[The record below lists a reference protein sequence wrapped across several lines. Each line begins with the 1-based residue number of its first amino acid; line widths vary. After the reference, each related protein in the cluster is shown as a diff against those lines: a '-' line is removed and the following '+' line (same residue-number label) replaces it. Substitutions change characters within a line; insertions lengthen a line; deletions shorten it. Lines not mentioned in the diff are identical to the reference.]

1 MRRFASIALMS
12 LTAAACSTPAAGPSA
27 AASVPAATTPASTSV
42 PGSSAAASTS
52 PTTATGVA
60 PGDVTLEDIGGNA
73 PVSGTAGFTLQG
85 GDVAMSLELGGTDQ
99 LLPFPNEV
107 SVWIMPGTCAEQTE
121 PVDVPS
127 AIARGTIDIEGG
139 VATEPVIISLAAIT
153 AAPHSILVTNA
164 PGDLNLACGEIGIG

>member
-1 MRRFASIALMS
+1 MRRLASIAVLS
-12 LTAAACSTPAAGPSA
+12 LAAAACSTPAGSPSA
-27 AASVPAATTPASTSV
+27 AAPTPTSTTPASTSG
-42 PGSSAAASTS
+42 PGAASMAPS
-52 PTTATGVA
+52 TATGQA
-60 PGDVTLEDIGGNA
+60 PGQVTLEDIGGNA

-85 GDVAMSLELGGTDQ
+85 GDVAMTLELGGTDQ

-127 AIARGTIDIEGG
+127 AIARGTVDIEGG
-139 VATEPVIISLAAIT
+139 VATEPVMIPLAAIT